1 MNKQEKIQFYKKQ
14 IESAKLM
21 KSSAR
26 MLEANATRLENEA
39 KSALELLGNNPER
52 TRKGRYE
59 LSDEMKFQLSASL
72 TK

>member
-1 MNKQEKIQFYKKQ
+1 MKKQDAILFYKNQ

-21 KSSAR
+21 KEGAR
-26 MLEANATRLENEA
+26 QLEANATRLESEA

-52 TRKGRYE
+52 TRKGKYQ
-59 LSDEMKFQLSASL
+59 LSDEIIFSLSASL